1 MGCGFG
7 LGLFNGEQD
16 DGEVEAVERVGEV
29 LDRPVAQELITVR
42 VRAVRVRAIRVR
54 VRARV
59 RVRVRVRAR
68 VS

>member
-42 VRAVRVRAIRVR
+42 VRAVRVRA
-54 VRARV
+54 RV

>member
-1 MGCGFG
+1 M
-7 LGLFNGEQD
+7 FNGEQH
-16 DGEVEAVERVGEV
+16 DGEVEAVEGVGEV

-42 VRAVRVRAIRVR
+42 VRAIRVRVRALRVR

>member
-42 VRAVRVRAIRVR
+42 VRALRVR